1 MDRRRKHRLTQMRI
15 AIGAILIVALLIG
28 ILVVGFH
35 IRKFEVVGNTRHS
48 AEEIRNDLVRDFAT
62 GNSLY
67 FSWKY
72 RTPGEEPAVPYLN
85 SVQAK
90 MTAPGAVQ
98 VIVDEKKIVGG
109 TTYGGTNIYFDE
121 TGLVLEMTDTHYDDV
136 PLVKGI
142 TMDEPVLYQKLPV
155 ANAALLSTMLKVA
168 SLMGQSGLI
177 ADEINFDENLNITVK
192 VGDILIELGQDEY
205 LAEKISNLVTI
216 YPKIAGQKGTLKLSS
231 YTGKSDDIQFEEARP
246 EPETEAWQWQ
256 QESTGS
262 EEPVYGFD
270 ENGNPVETGGNE
282 SGAGTEGQGAA
293 GIGAEPEPSGD
304 EPQNAEQPEQ
314 TGNGEVVGVEGFMVF
329 DSNGTLRYDARVING
344 QVLDAY
350 GNPISGCS
358 VNEDGYVVDAYWNVI
373 DPMTGTLAQ

>member
-1 MDRRRKHRLTQMRI
+1 MRI

-121 TGLVLEMTDTHYDDV
+121 TGLVLEMTDTHYDEV

-282 SGAGTEGQGAA
+282 NGAGTEGQGAA